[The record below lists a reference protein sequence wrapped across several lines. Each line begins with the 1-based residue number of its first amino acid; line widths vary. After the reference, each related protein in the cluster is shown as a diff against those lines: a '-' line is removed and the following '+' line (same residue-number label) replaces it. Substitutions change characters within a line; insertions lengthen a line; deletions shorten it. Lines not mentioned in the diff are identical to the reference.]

1 MKSESPSRVAAP
13 RGSFERSSEAIHV
26 PLAIESSLS
35 SAHFFATIADIS
47 PVNASHSPE
56 INLSVASAASAVPT
70 DVKVI
75 LLDEN
80 QSCMFPSVVVPT
92 PTQMFAPSKPD
103 AELLAFAAGKA
114 SSRTKIPCPSKKFIP
129 AKSALRSAS
138 RLVVQVVVRIRTSI
152 VPDDS
157 LSNLS
162 EPEAGMYSTPV
173 SGFRPIAAATAL
185 Q

>member
-35 SAHFFATIADIS
+35 SAHFFATIADMS

-103 AELLAFAAGKA
+103 AEFIAVAAGKA
-114 SSRTKIPCPSKKFIP
+114 ASRTKIPCPSKKFIP